1 MIATLRDYCFGML
14 RNASAVARRLGR
26 YLHLNRPLASSVG
39 LLLVAL
45 LVLHIGFTVAL
56 QRSNREAE
64 AQILHQVDLRA
75 ATLAEVMHGYQLA
88 LENSFELLQDFA
100 RLQAEGNPLAT
111 GIGIRRR
118 LTMQAQTGRF
128 AIMQF
133 GIIDS
138 AGQLRWNAFSEE
150 ASADLSDREHY
161 IAHLHGDIGIYIS
174 RPLVGRVNGRWS
186 IQVSRRLTD
195 AEGRFMGVAVISL
208 DPLKLA
214 DQLKRAEGPEGQL
227 IGLWRQDGTLLV
239 RTGLP
244 PGTAPLDYT
253 AINLPGPDGRL
264 LRRLVTPLDHQDRFF
279 ALRTLPGWPALVSM
293 SVPAS
298 TAMANFWR
306 YRQLAWLTEFTLAL
320 LLIAGAVG
328 RHMLLARRKLAAGA
342 AAERSE
348 AKIAAAMLDELARIL
363 NGVDAAVWVQ
373 RTRSTDFDTPTVLNR
388 GCARLLHLPPEAFYP
403 GERFLRRAEPPLTE
417 ADRETV
423 YQALLRDG
431 RHVAELRLRC
441 GDGRLRWFRVAT
453 TVIGRDGSEVEFVV
467 LMTDIEAQKAA
478 ATAAIGAARLATL
491 GEVATGLAHEINQ
504 PLAIISLS
512 AENGLRQLRRDPPAT
527 SRAIEKLELIE
538 QMAQRASVV
547 GRHLLN
553 FASSKAN
560 YLEAVD
566 LQATVD
572 GALLLVGQA
581 LREAE
586 VQLEV
591 DMAPSLPPA
600 QGQQSLVEQ
609 VLINLLLN
617 GRDAL
622 NTVTDRPRRMRIAGR
637 QVAHEIQLEV
647 SDNGAGIP
655 DAVLPRLFEPFFTAK
670 PDGQGTG
677 LGLSICYGIAKACG
691 GTLSAINATGDHQFG
706 GARFILSLKRFTS
719 NG

>member
-1 MIATLRDYCFGML
+1 MI
-14 RNASAVARRLGR
+14 RNASAVARRFGR
-26 YLHLNRPLASSVG
+26 DLRLNRPLASSVG

-56 QRSNREAE
+56 QRSNRDAE
-64 AQILHQVDLRA
+64 AQILNQVDLRA
-75 ATLAEVMHGYQLA
+75 ATLAEVMNGYQLA
-88 LENSFELLQDFA
+88 LENSFELLGDFA

-118 LTMQAQTGRF
+118 LAMQAQTGRF
-128 AIMQF
+128 AITQF
-133 GIIDS
+133 GITDS
-138 AGQLRWNAFSEE
+138 AGKSRWNSTSGE
-150 ASADLSDREHY
+150 ASVDVSDREHFT
-161 IAHLHGDIGIYIS
+161 AHLHGDIGIYIS
-174 RPLVGRVNGRWS
+174 RPLIGRVTRRWA

-195 AEGRFMGVAVISL
+195 AEGRFLGVAVISL

-214 DQLKRAEGPEGQL
+214 DELNSVEGPEGQL
-227 IGLWRQDGTLLV
+227 IGLWRQDGALLV

-244 PGTAPLDYT
+244 PGTAPPDFI
-253 AINLPGPDGRL
+253 ASNFPGPDGRL
-264 LRRLVTPLDHQDRFF
+264 LHRFVTPLDQQDRFV
-279 ALRTLPGWPALVSM
+279 ALRTLPGWPAFVSM
-293 SVPAS
+293 SVPANA
-298 TAMANFWR
+298 AMASFQR
-306 YRQLAWLTEFTLAL
+306 YRQLARLTEFTLAL

-342 AAERSE
+342 AVERSE

-622 NTVTDRPRRMRIAGR
+622 NAVTDRPRRMRISGR
-637 QVAHEIQLEV
+637 HVADEIQLEV

-655 DAVLPRLFEPFFTAK
+655 DAVLPRLFEPFFTTK

-677 LGLSICYGIAKACG
+677 LGLSICYGIARSCG
-691 GTLSAINATGDHQFG
+691 GTLSAISGGSDHQFG
-706 GARFILSLKRFTS
+706 GAHFILSLKRFAPD
-719 NG
+719 G